1 MEATSKRMF
10 DLRSS
15 IKITQARIAKE
26 LGISQAAINRY
37 ENNNAAVP
45 DNVLLKYADFFDVSA
60 DYILGRCDD
69 PHGKKYSYQPEYL
82 TNKLASSGEW
92 REFVEMCFAP
102 NSPINNKLKEMII
115 QMAGGNGNA
124 DEQQ

>member
-1 MEATSKRMF
+1 MF

-15 IKITQARIAKE
+15 INITQARLAKE

-45 DNVLLKYADFFDVSA
+45 DNVLQKYANFFDVSA
-60 DYILGRCDD
+60 DYIIGRCDD
-69 PHGKKYSYQPEYL
+69 PCGKKYAYQPEYL

-92 REFVEMCFAP
+92 REFVEMCFDP
-102 NSPINNKLKEMII
+102 GSSINYKLKEMII
-115 QMAGGNGNA
+115 QMASDSKNT
-124 DEQQ
+124 